1 VAVVFATLA
10 TRLIVAINADPQLQ
24 QDMTVMNSIRG
35 WDLPGLS
42 GFLSLISAITS
53 LKVGLVYG
61 VIGLGGPFITRQ
73 RKTA

>member
-1 VAVVFATLA
+1 MAVVFATLA
-10 TRLIVAINADPQLQ
+10 TLLIVAINADPQLG

-35 WDLPGLS
+35 WNPPGLS
-42 GFLSLISAITS
+42 GFFSLISALTS

-61 VIGLGGPFITRQ
+61 VIGLGGLFITRQ

>member
-1 VAVVFATLA
+1 MAVVFATLS
-10 TRLIVAINADPQLQ
+10 TLLIVAINADPQLS

-42 GFLSLISAITS
+42 GFFSLISALTS

-61 VIGLGGPFITRQ
+61 VIGLGGLFITRQ